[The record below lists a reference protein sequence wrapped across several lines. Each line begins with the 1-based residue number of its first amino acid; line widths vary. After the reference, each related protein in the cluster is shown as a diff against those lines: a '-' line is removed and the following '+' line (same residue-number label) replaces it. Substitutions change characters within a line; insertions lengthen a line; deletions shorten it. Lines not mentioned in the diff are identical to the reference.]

1 MANQRQ
7 VLGKWGESL
16 AAEYLVEQGYLIL
29 ARNVR
34 TRYGEIDLVAQLAEA
49 SAFSPETSLITVF
62 VEVKTRST
70 SSFGLPEES
79 VTSQKRE
86 HMIAAAQ
93 AYLQDHPELGDAW
106 RIDVIA
112 IQRLQTGK
120 QPSIHHFENAVQ

>member
-1 MANQRQ
+1 MANRRQ
-7 VLGKWGESL
+7 LLGKRGESL

-34 TRYGEIDLVAQLAEA
+34 TRYGEIDLVAQIAEV
-49 SAFSPETSLITVF
+49 SVISSEKSLVTVF
-62 VEVKTRST
+62 IEVKTRST

-79 VTSQKRE
+79 ITARKRE

-93 AYLQDHPELGDAW
+93 AYLQEHPELGDAW

-112 IQRLQTGK
+112 IQLLQPGK
-120 QPSIHHFENAVQ
+120 PASIHHFENAIQ